1 MRALLAI
8 VLLLAVGTVAVFLW
22 SSGAGAPLPPGG
34 SGSSEPNAASS
45 GSPASIP
52 VSEVPRIRQ
61 LPIGVVATHT
71 EPTTIDAEGLADAA
85 TACLQVVDH
94 LSNQPLPGA
103 AVRSMHNGADV
114 AFTDEQGR
122 ANLPLRDPTQMA
134 VVLDGYLLRLAPVQL
149 GSTEQ
154 EPQVVRLVPDRWS
167 LRRRFAFVDPDGKA
181 VSDVFVRLRP
191 QGAPTDGRAPVPG
204 NDDVLR
210 RAWME
215 HTMLA
220 ARPASHDV
228 AVQLGSYSADR
239 VHHLEGPTPTVRF
252 LVPGTF
258 VLEAATTTGLVARVE
273 VAVITG
279 SEPPAQLVSMTA
291 GASIAGRVT
300 DLAGGGLEA
309 AEISVQGSEPLG
321 LVATTAADGTFALGP
336 LALVPVTLLVRHG
349 THEPVAHGPV
359 SVPTQDL
366 LIQLTPLKRTPLR
379 GRVRSRPGLQPIAD
393 ANVIW
398 QVAGGAAITAKTK
411 ADGTFELQAA
421 GDIASKLLVQ
431 APGYVSYAEL
441 VDPNAAFADYDIW
454 PADRA
459 TRVAK
464 GITAT
469 LEGVVFGSNGSAM
482 PNVSVRWT
490 PDAPSNHVGMPGRR
504 VLEGAVLQLPGVA
517 TTDSSGAF
525 VIETNQFGRGSVAL
539 AADPGK
545 LVPTTAIAG
554 QSKQGLELHQ

>member
-1 MRALLAI
+1 M
-8 VLLLAVGTVAVFLW
+8 
-22 SSGAGAPLPPGG
+22 
-34 SGSSEPNAASS
+34 
-45 GSPASIP
+45 
-52 VSEVPRIRQ
+52 
-61 LPIGVVATHT
+61 
-71 EPTTIDAEGLADAA
+71 
-85 TACLQVVDH
+85 
-94 LSNQPLPGA
+94 
-103 AVRSMHNGADV
+103 
-114 AFTDEQGR
+114 
-122 ANLPLRDPTQMA
+122 
-134 VVLDGYLLRLAPVQL
+134 
-149 GSTEQ
+149 
-154 EPQVVRLVPDRWS
+154 
-167 LRRRFAFVDPDGKA
+167 
-181 VSDVFVRLRP
+181 
-191 QGAPTDGRAPVPG
+191 
-204 NDDVLR
+204 
-210 RAWME
+210 
-215 HTMLA
+215 
-220 ARPASHDV
+220 
-228 AVQLGSYSADR
+228 
-239 VHHLEGPTPTVRF
+239 
-252 LVPGTF
+252 
-258 VLEAATTTGLVARVE
+258 
-273 VAVITG
+273 
-279 SEPPAQLVSMTA
+279 
-291 GASIAGRVT
+291 
-300 DLAGGGLEA
+300 
-309 AEISVQGSEPLG
+309 
-321 LVATTAADGTFALGP
+321 
-336 LALVPVTLLVRHG
+336 
-349 THEPVAHGPV
+349 
-359 SVPTQDL
+359 

-441 VDPNAAFADYDIW
+441 VDPTAAFADYDIW

-469 LEGVVFGSNGSAM
+469 LEGVVFRNGSAM

-490 PDAPSNHVGMPGRR
+490 PDAPSNQVGMPGRR